1 MKLAIISIHLNNYQG
16 FRSTYSSLNA
26 LFNSNIPFKWIIKDG
41 GSDSNVLAQIKQEL
55 KKYNEDIIL
64 ISEKDNGVYDAMNR
78 AMEWI
83 APNEMVLFL
92 NCGDQLSSEFI
103 SRISMTD
110 LDSFDFIYSDTLLK
124 DSTQKFVAPEN
135 IDFAYLVGKTINHQ
149 SFMIRSDI
157 LKKYS
162 FNTDYS
168 IVADWVQLMEIF
180 RNEKL
185 KIKKLNFPISIYEG
199 GGISEQQDDLRIMQ
213 RATYLKAVYS
223 EWELES
229 IIKISRMR
237 QRPWY
242 DFIIDATDSPKRSWI
257 LKQLSHIWR

>member
-1 MKLAIISIHLNNYQG
+1 MKLTIISIHLNNYQG
-16 FRSTYSSLNA
+16 FQSTHSSLST
-26 LFNSNIPFKWIIKDG
+26 FFQSSIPFSWIIKDG
-41 GSDSNVLAQIKQEL
+41 GSDADVLTQIKQDL
-55 KKYNEDIIL
+55 KDHNDNTIL
-64 ISEKDNGVYDAMNR
+64 VSEKDNGVYDAMNR
-78 AMEWI
+78 SMELVD
-83 APNEMVLFL
+83 PNEMVLFL

-103 SRISMTD
+103 SRISIMD
-110 LDSFDFIYSDTLLK
+110 LDSFELIYTDTLLK
-124 DSTQKFVAPEN
+124 DSTQKFIAPEN

-149 SFMIRSDI
+149 SLIVRSDI
-157 LKKYS
+157 LKKYP
-162 FNTDYS
+162 FNSHYS

-213 RATYLKAVYS
+213 RAAYLKTIYS
-223 EWELES
+223 QWELDS

-237 QRPWY
+237 QRPWF
-242 DFIIDATDSPKRSWI
+242 DFIMDAIDSPKRSWI